1 MSQERVVVREST
13 GPGVVSVRER
23 MRTVASGE
31 ARRRLL
37 KSRDGIPPPRPR
49 PSGVDVAHEARI
61 ARRRFYPVTFV
72 YTAYALA
79 VFALGLRESAATAL
93 SWAAAGVCS
102 WPLIEYSFHRHVLHG
117 CFADGEGWVRRALHV
132 WLDSLHAEHHERP
145 WDGRHVNG
153 GLATVPVAAVL
164 VLTGLLAPLPTW
176 PVFVAAVLQCY
187 VVEEWIHY
195 AVHFHRFRIRY
206 FDFIRRHHL
215 FHHGARGRDVAFG
228 LTSSLWDVPFKTA
241 APHAVRRRADKPNAP
256 GRKRGEGDDRV
267 AHSVQRR
274 GAGAI
279 EWRH

>member
-1 MSQERVVVREST
+1 MSQECVVVREPT
-13 GPGVVSVRER
+13 GPRFASARERVRTVVS
-23 MRTVASGE
+23 GG

-37 KSRDGIPPPRPR
+37 KSRDGIPPPRLR

-93 SWAAAGVCS
+93 PWAAAGVCS
-102 WPLIEYSFHRHVLHG
+102 WPLIEYLFHRHVLHG
-117 CFADGEGWVRRALHV
+117 CFADGEGLVRRALHV

-153 GLATVPVAAVL
+153 GLATAPVAAIL
-164 VLTGLLAPLPTW
+164 VLTGLLAPLATW

-206 FDFIRRHHL
+206 FHFIRRHHL
-215 FHHGARGRDVAFG
+215 FHHGARGSDVAFG
-228 LTSSLWDVPFKTA
+228 LTSGVWDVPFKTA
-241 APHAVRRRADKPNAP
+241 APRAVRRRADNPNAP
-256 GRKRGEGDDRV
+256 PGRK
-267 AHSVQRR
+267 
-274 GAGAI
+274 
-279 EWRH
+279 

>member
-1 MSQERVVVREST
+1 MKEAVMSQERVVVREPT
-13 GPGVVSVRER
+13 GPRFASARKELRTVVS
-23 MRTVASGE
+23 GG

-37 KSRDGIPPPRPR
+37 KSRDGIPHPRPR

-102 WPLIEYSFHRHVLHG
+102 WPLIEYLFHRHILHG
-117 CFADGEGWVRRALHV
+117 GFADAEGLVRRALHV

-153 GLATVPVAAVL
+153 GPATVPVAAIL

-176 PVFVAAVLQCY
+176 PMFVAAVLQCY

-206 FDFIRRHHL
+206 FHFIRRHHL

-228 LTSSLWDVPFKTA
+228 LTSGLWDVPFKTA
-241 APHAVRRRADKPNAP
+241 APHAVRIDRRSRPSAIPAL
-256 GRKRGEGDDRV
+256 
-267 AHSVQRR
+267 
-274 GAGAI
+274 GA
-279 EWRH
+279 ETS